1 LIAAALVGVYFISGI
16 GMIGEQLV
24 VQATEWLGQ
33 GPVQALHEQAE
44 ADQVSVQ
51 DAALVRQ
58 APPTPVP
65 EARQSSE
72 NEPRQEVSAK
82 EPAGARHA
90 VDEVKLQ
97 AEAATTAQSLGQER
111 EKMAALMQDAD
122 AARQAL
128 TASTAQHREALEK
141 EHARG
146 DALASEVAAAR
157 RDLDTKVALLGEAH
171 DVVAQLKQ
179 AAEART
185 ADLQQ
190 ESARNNALAS
200 ELAKA
205 RRDVETQVALSNK
218 RGDEAAQL
226 KQAAESAT
234 AELRQSLQ
242 QEHARAEA
250 LATELTNMRRNVE
263 QKPAAVE
270 ERPGVSLP
278 AWTNSYA
285 LVEPALIARR
295 PDVAPENSKLAFKPV
310 ETVPSPKPRGRAM
323 SQDNGSGCQHYRTYD
338 PASGSYTGY
347 DGRHHSCP

>member
-1 LIAAALVGVYFISGI
+1 
-16 GMIGEQLV
+16 
-24 VQATEWLGQ
+24 
-33 GPVQALHEQAE
+33 
-44 ADQVSVQ
+44 
-51 DAALVRQ
+51 
-58 APPTPVP
+58 
-65 EARQSSE
+65 
-72 NEPRQEVSAK
+72 
-82 EPAGARHA
+82 
-90 VDEVKLQ
+90 
-97 AEAATTAQSLGQER
+97 
-111 EKMAALMQDAD
+111 MQDAD

-250 LATELTNMRRNVE
+250 LATELTTCGGTWNRNPRE
-263 QKPAAVE
+263 
-270 ERPGVSLP
+270 
-278 AWTNSYA
+278 
-285 LVEPALIARR
+285 ARAC
-295 PDVAPENSKLAFKPV
+295 PCPLGQ
-310 ETVPSPKPRGRAM
+310 TVTP
-323 SQDNGSGCQHYRTYD
+323 
-338 PASGSYTGY
+338 
-347 DGRHHSCP
+347 